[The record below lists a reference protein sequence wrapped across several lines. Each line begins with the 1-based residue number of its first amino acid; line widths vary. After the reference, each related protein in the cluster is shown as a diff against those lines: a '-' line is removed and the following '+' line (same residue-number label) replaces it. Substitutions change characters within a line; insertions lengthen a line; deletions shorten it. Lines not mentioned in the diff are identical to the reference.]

1 MSFEQDD
8 IRAGGQIRVGSA
20 GICPPIKEGDQKIN
34 GSMHAEG
41 PVVFGDPGAE
51 AENRA
56 TLIVNRT
63 DNDDKDCEN
72 ADRSVWINGNTRING
87 DSDTRDALY
96 VTGGETHAAYFEGG
110 APDAVYVVGDMYV
123 TGSVDCLSKG
133 RLEARHQEAD
143 GKPKPFDIP
152 HPSRDNHRLRYACIE
167 GPEVGVYIRGR
178 VKNEKVIILPKYWKN
193 LVHEESITVQL
204 QPIGAHQ
211 DIIIKRWDDEKIH
224 LQSRGGMPINCFYH
238 VYAERKDINPLIVE
252 YEGDNCFDYPD
263 PNYKPGAENPIYNDP
278 EFAGPPNT
286 ITK

>member
-123 TGSVDCLSKG
+123 TGKVDCDNKG
-133 RLEARHQEAD
+133 RLA
-143 GKPKPFDIP
+143 
-152 HPSRDNHRLRYACIE
+152 SRFSSAT
-167 GPEVGVYIRGR
+167 
-178 VKNEKVIILPKYWKN
+178 
-193 LVHEESITVQL
+193 LV
-204 QPIGAHQ
+204 
-211 DIIIKRWDDEKIH
+211 D
-224 LQSRGGMPINCFYH
+224 
-238 VYAERKDINPLIVE
+238 
-252 YEGDNCFDYPD
+252 
-263 PNYKPGAENPIYNDP
+263 NPI
-278 EFAGPPNT
+278 
-286 ITK
+286 